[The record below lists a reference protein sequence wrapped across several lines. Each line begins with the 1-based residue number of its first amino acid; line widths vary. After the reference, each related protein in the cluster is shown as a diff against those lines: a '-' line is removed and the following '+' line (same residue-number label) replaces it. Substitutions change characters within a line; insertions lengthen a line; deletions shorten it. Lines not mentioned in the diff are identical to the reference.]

1 VVDNTGDSVVE
12 NASAGADL
20 VEASITYSISS
31 RPYVEHVV
39 LMGTAALNA
48 TGNGS
53 NNMLR
58 GNGANNTLSGN
69 GGVDVLQ
76 GLGGNDTLKDSGGNG
91 LLDGGSGTD
100 ALTGN
105 SGRQLF
111 VGGTGNDTIA
121 TSTGVDIIAFNKGDG
136 QDTVNAS
143 SGTDNIVS
151 LGGGI
156 SYSELFLSK
165 SGNNL
170 VFDTGGADRITFKDW
185 YASSTY
191 RSVATLQVIAEA
203 MAGYPSAGDPPLGA
217 KVERFNFMT
226 LVQAFDAARAANANL
241 ARWQAMDA
249 LLTAHLAASDTEALG
264 GDLAHQ
270 YGLNGSL
277 SGIGFDAAT
286 AVLSSSQFATAPQA
300 LQPRASLE
308 QGPHRLA

>member
-1 VVDNTGDSVVE
+1 MV
-12 NASAGADL
+12 
-20 VEASITYSISS
+20 
-31 RPYVEHVV
+31 
-39 LMGTAALNA
+39 
-48 TGNGS
+48 
-53 NNMLR
+53 R
-58 GNGANNTLSGN
+58 GNGATNTLRSN
-69 GGVDVLQ
+69 GGVDALQ
-76 GLGGNDTLKDSGGNG
+76 GLGGNDKLNDSGGNG
-91 LLDGGSGTD
+91 LLDGGSGAD

-111 VGGTGNDTIA
+111 IGGTGNDTIA
-121 TSTGVDIIAFNKGDG
+121 TSTGADVIAFNKGDG

-170 VFDTGGADRITFKDW
+170 VFETGGTDRIAFKDW
-185 YASSTY
+185 YALSTY

-203 MAGYPSAGDPPLGA
+203 IAGYPAAGDPLLGA

-226 LVQAFDAARAANANL
+226 LVQEFDAARAANANI
-241 ARWQAMDA
+241 ARWQLMDE

-264 GDLAHQ
+264 GDLAYQ
-270 YGLNGSL
+270 YGLGGSL
-277 SGIGFDAAT
+277 SGVGFDAAA
-286 AVLSSSQFATAPQA
+286 AVLSSSQFATAPQG